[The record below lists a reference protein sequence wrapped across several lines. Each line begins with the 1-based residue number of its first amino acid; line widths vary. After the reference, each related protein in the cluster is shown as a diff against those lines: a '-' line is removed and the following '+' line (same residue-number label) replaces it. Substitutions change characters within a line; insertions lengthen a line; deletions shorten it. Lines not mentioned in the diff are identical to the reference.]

1 MVAVDTLGNYFWL
14 YVCAIENQQNKVFL
28 VNDPTNGAGIL
39 QDPDLRF
46 TVTGG
51 LVNDC
56 AVLALTPNGVPG
68 FAS

>member
-1 MVAVDTLGNYFWL
+1 M
-14 YVCAIENQQNKVFL
+14 
-28 VNDPTNGAGIL
+28 NDPTNGAGIL

-68 FAS
+68 FGT